1 MSGNDRIPV
10 LVVDN
15 DPAMR
20 DLLRQV
26 LTDEGYTVEAAIHG
40 IDALKKLNTFHPRL
54 IILDLALPAMDGWEF
69 LKVYHEMPG
78 LKAPV
83 LAVSAH
89 QISVLPRGI
98 ISFLPKPFDITELLR
113 RVQAYTTARTV

>member
-1 MSGNDRIPV
+1 MESDNKIPV

-20 DLLRQV
+20 DLLCHV
-26 LTDEGYTVEAAIHG
+26 LTEEGYTIETAVHG
-40 IDALKKLNTFHPRL
+40 IDALKKLGTFYPRL

-78 LKAPV
+78 LLAPV

-89 QISVLPRGI
+89 PIKDMPKGISG
-98 ISFLPKPFDITELLR
+98 FLPKPFDIMELLR
-113 RVQAYTTARTV
+113 RVQAFTSAPTA